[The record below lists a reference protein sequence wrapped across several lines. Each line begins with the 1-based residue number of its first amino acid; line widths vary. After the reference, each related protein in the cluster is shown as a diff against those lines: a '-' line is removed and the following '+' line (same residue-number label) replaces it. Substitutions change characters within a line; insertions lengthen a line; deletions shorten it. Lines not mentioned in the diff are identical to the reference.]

1 MTIQANDLGWMLRD
15 HTNVVRGPFTHAEV
29 LNLIKKGQLKGK
41 SEVARAN
48 SYWFSIEE
56 KNEVARFFPE
66 LGGGKPAEET
76 EQPTQMTAT
85 LTQADLEGQGV
96 EITQFTAAP
105 SRAELLQQQKPK
117 AEASAGE
124 EPVQA
129 QWLNDEFA
137 EEFGA
142 ELESMTSS
150 VQIEEGTGSDFS
162 ESRTPEMREIP
173 EAEPTPEQIA
183 QQKARDEMLS
193 RATVKADTLPQERK
207 NTTGD
212 RPRPITAFLK
222 PERAAVTA
230 SAPKI
235 SVPVENPEQA
245 RMLME
250 EEPRR
255 RNFLPLIIMGA
266 VVVVIGVAGGIWQLN
281 KGGDG
286 KVVSRPT
293 VKPAA
298 ELENALRRSLLL
310 FDLEDSKD
318 ALAEM
323 EIQSGFRGRPLLP
336 LAQALVKKEFLSD
349 TDGASTSLQTAR
361 TLADGELAQEIENLQ
376 AAYGYDRDPVAA
388 EALLTKLVAAN
399 PAEAVFRYNLALA
412 QLRGGRPR
420 DAITTLDPLFG
431 AASTRADVMLADAAV
446 LLGWARDLA
455 SKGADT
461 AAENAYLKA
470 LELQPSSPKGRL
482 GLAIHR
488 LRRHGI
494 KAAENDFR
502 AFVESMPEFDT
513 PSRAPQFRK
522 MSDFDFYRFARAQL
536 AELNVP
542 VPGGPVGNRPSA
554 LAMAADGIV
563 ASLLSQAGE
572 AKNIFTDAARA
583 APGDSFVVKAMG
595 YLMWKEGKLAE
606 IVDLLRDRERSSYAV
621 NLLLGRAQLKLGR
634 TDVAAKHF
642 EGMTLANPAR
652 SDGWAWLGD
661 IQLAQGKTDAAAG
674 NFQEALRRDPLDLT
688 ALRGLNRMK
697 RGEEALA
704 GLPKLLPF

>member
-1 MTIQANDLGWMLRD
+1 MTQQLNELGWMLRD

-48 SYWFSIEE
+48 SYWFAIEE

-66 LGGGKPAEET
+66 LGGGKPVEEA

-105 SRAELLQQQKPK
+105 SRAELQQQKAS
-117 AEASAGE
+117 AEAPAGE
-124 EPVQA
+124 APAQV

-142 ELESMTSS
+142 ELEAMTSS
-150 VQIEEGTGSDFS
+150 VQLEMGTNTDVT
-162 ESRTPEMREIP
+162 ETRAPEVREIA
-173 EAEPTPEQIA
+173 EAEPTPEEIA
-183 QQKARDEMLS
+183 QQKARDEMLN

-207 NTTGD
+207 NATGE
-212 RPRPITAFLK
+212 RPRPITSILK
-222 PERAAVTA
+222 PERAAAAVA
-230 SAPKI
+230 APKI

-245 RMLME
+245 RVLVE

-255 RNFLPLIIMGA
+255 SNLRPLLA
-266 VVVVIGVAGGIWQLN
+266 VAVAALAVGAGGGLWYLN
-281 KGGDG
+281 KNNIS
-286 KVVSRPT
+286 KVASPALA
-293 VKPAA
+293 KPAVA
-298 ELENALRRSLLL
+298 LENSLRRGLLL
-310 FDLEDSKD
+310 FDLEDTKD

-323 EIQSGFRGRPLLP
+323 ELQSGFRGRPILP

-361 TLADGELAQEIENLQ
+361 SLADGDLALEIENLQ
-376 AAYGYDRDPVAA
+376 AAYGYDRDPGAA
-388 EALLTKLVAAN
+388 EASLAKVVAAR
-399 PAEAVFRYNLALA
+399 PEDAMFRYNLALA

-420 DAITTLDPLFG
+420 EAITTLDSIFG
-431 AASTRADVMLADAAV
+431 AGGQDDPVLADAAV
-446 LLGWARDLA
+446 LLGWARDVA
-455 SKGADT
+455 SRGADT

-470 LELQPSSPKGRL
+470 LELQPSSSKGRL

-502 AFVESMPEFDT
+502 AFVESMPEFEG

-572 AKNIFTDAARA
+572 AKNILTDAARA
-583 APGDSFVVKAMG
+583 APGDPFVIKAMG
-595 YLMWKEGKLAE
+595 YVMWKEGKFAE

-634 TDVAAKHF
+634 VDVAAKHF
-642 EGMTLANPAR
+642 EGMTVANSQR
-652 SDGWAWLGD
+652 SEGWALLGD
-661 IQLAQGKTDAAAG
+661 IQLAQGKNEAAVRS
-674 NFQEALRRDPLDLT
+674 FQEALKRDPLDLS

-697 RGEEALA
+697 KGTEALA